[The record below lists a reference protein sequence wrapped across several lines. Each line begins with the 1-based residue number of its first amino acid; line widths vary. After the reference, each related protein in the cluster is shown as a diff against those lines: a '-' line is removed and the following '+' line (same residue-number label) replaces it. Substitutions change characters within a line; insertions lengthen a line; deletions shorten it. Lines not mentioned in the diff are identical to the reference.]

1 MMSIAQVRSAGSAG
15 NYYTDK
21 DNYYVLGSMGERWA
35 GRGAEQLGLQG
46 SVDKDVFTRLLEGK
60 LPDGAD
66 LSRMQD
72 GSNKHR
78 PGYDLTFS
86 APKSVSVMAMLG
98 GDKRLIDAHNQAVD
112 FAVRQ
117 VEALASTR
125 VMTDGQSETVLTG
138 NLVMALFNHDT
149 SRDQEPQL
157 HTHAVVANV
166 TQHNGE
172 WKTLSSDKVGKTGFI
187 ENVYANQIA
196 FGRLYR
202 EKLKE
207 QVEALG
213 YETEVV
219 GKHGMWEM
227 PGVPVEAFSGRSQA
241 IREAVG
247 EDASLKSRD
256 VAALDT
262 RKSKQ
267 HVDPEVR
274 MAEWMQTLK
283 ETGFDIR
290 AYRDAADQRAET
302 RTQTPGP
309 ASQDG
314 PDVQQAVT
322 QAIAGLSERKVQ
334 FTYTDVLARTVGI
347 LPPENG
353 VIERARAGIDEA
365 ISREQLIPL
374 DREKGLFTSGIHV
387 LDELSVR
394 ALSRDIMKQNRVTVH
409 PEKSVPRTAG
419 YSDAVSVLAQD
430 RPSLAIVSGQG
441 GAAGQ
446 RERVA
451 ELVMMAR
458 EQGRE
463 VQIIAADRRSQ
474 MNLKQDERLSGEL
487 ITGRRQLQEGMAFT
501 PGNTVIVDQG
511 EKLSLKETL
520 TLLDGA
526 ARHNVQV
533 LITDSGQRTG
543 TGSAL
548 MAMKDAGVN
557 TYRWQGGE
565 QRPATIISEPDRNVR
580 YARLAGDFAASVK
593 AGEES
598 VAQVSG
604 VREQAILTQAIAGL
618 SERKVQFTY
627 TDVLARTVGI
637 LPPENGVIE
646 RARAGIDEA
655 ISREQLIPL
664 DREKGLF
671 TSGIHVLDELSVR
684 ALSRDIMKQ
693 NRVTVHPEKSVP
705 RTAGY
710 SDAVSV
716 LAQDR
721 PSLAIVSGQGGAAG
735 QRERVAELV
744 MMAREQGREVQI
756 IAADRRSQ
764 MNLKQDE
771 RLSGE
776 LITGRRQL
784 QEGMA
789 FTPGNTVI
797 VDQGEKLSLKE
808 TLTLLDG
815 AARHNVQVL
824 ITDSGQRT
832 GTGSALMAMKD
843 AGVNTYRW
851 QGGEQRPATII
862 SEPDRNVRYARLAG
876 DFAASVKAGEESVA
890 QVSGVREQAILTQ
903 AIRSELKTQGVLG
916 RPEVTMTALSPVWL
930 DSRSRYLRD
939 MYRPG
944 MVMEQWNP
952 ETRSH
957 DRYVIDRV
965 TAQSNSLTLRDAQDE
980 TQVVR
985 ISSLDSS
992 WSLFRPEKMP
1002 VADGERLRVTG
1013 KIPGLRVSGGDRLQV
1028 ASVSEDAMTVVVPGR
1043 AEPASLPVSDSPFMA
1058 LKLENGWVETPG
1070 HSVSDSAKVFASVT
1084 QMAMDNATL
1093 NGLARSGRDVRLY
1106 SSLDETRT
1114 AEKLARHPSFTVVSE
1129 QIKARAG
1136 ETLLETAIS
1145 LQKTGLHT
1153 PAQQAIHLALPVVE
1167 SKNLAFSM
1175 VDLLTEA
1182 KSFAAEGTSFTEL
1195 GGEINAQIKRGD
1207 LLYVDVAKG
1216 YGTGLLVSRASY
1228 EAEKSILRHILE
1240 GKEAVTPLMERVPG
1254 ELMEKLTSGQ
1264 RAATRMILETS
1275 DRFTVVQGYAGV
1287 GKTTQFRAVMSAVN
1301 MLPESERPRVVGLG
1315 PTHRAV
1321 GEMRS
1326 AGVDAQ
1332 TLASFLHDTQL
1343 LQRSGE
1349 TPNFSN
1355 TLFLLDESSMVGNTD
1370 MARAYALIAAGG
1382 GRAVASGDTDQLQ
1395 AIAPGQPFRLQ
1406 QTRSAADVVIMKEI
1420 VRQTPELREAVYS
1433 LINRDVER
1441 ALSGL
1446 ESVKPSQVP
1455 RQEGAWAPEHSVTE
1469 FSHSQEAKLA
1479 EAQQKAMLKGE
1490 AFPDIPMT
1498 LYEAIVRD
1506 YTGRTPEAREQ
1517 TLIVTHLNED
1527 RRVLNSMIHDAR
1539 EKAGELGK
1547 EQVMVPVLNT
1557 ANIRDGELRRLS
1569 TWENNPDALALVDS
1583 VYHRIAGISKDD
1595 GLITL
1600 EDAEGNT
1607 RLISPREAVAEGV
1620 TLYTPDTIRV
1630 GTGDRMRFTKSDRE
1644 RGYVAN
1650 SVWTVTA
1657 VSGDSVTLSDGQ
1669 QTRVIRPG
1677 QERAEQHIDL
1687 AYAITAHGAQGA
1699 SETFAI
1705 ALEGTEGNRKLMAG
1719 FESAYVALSRMK
1731 QHVQVYTDNRQGWTD
1746 AINNAV
1752 QKGTAHDVLEPKS
1765 DREVMNAERLFSTA
1779 RELRDVVAGR
1789 AVLRQAGL
1797 AGGDSPARFI
1807 APGRKYPQPYVALPA
1822 FDRNGKSAG
1831 IWLNPLTTDDGNGLR
1846 GFSGEGRV
1854 KGSGDAQF
1862 VALQGSRNGESLLA
1876 DNMQDGVR
1884 IARDNPDSGVVVRI
1898 AGEGRPWNPRT
1909 ITGGRVWGDIPDN
1922 SVQPG
1927 AGNGE
1932 PVTAE
1937 VLAQR
1942 QAEEAI
1948 RRETERR
1955 ADEIVRK
1962 MAENKPDLPDGKTE
1976 QAVRDIAGLE
1986 RDRSAIS
1993 EREAALPESVL
2004 REPQRVREAVR
2015 EVARENLLQER
2026 LQQMERDMVRD
2037 LQKEKTLG
2045 GD

>member
-1 MMSIAQVRSAGSAG
+1 MIAG
-15 NYYTDK
+15 
-21 DNYYVLGSMGERWA
+21 
-35 GRGAEQLGLQG
+35 
-46 SVDKDVFTRLLEGK
+46 
-60 LPDGAD
+60 
-66 LSRMQD
+66 
-72 GSNKHR
+72 
-78 PGYDLTFS
+78 
-86 APKSVSVMAMLG
+86 
-98 GDKRLIDAHNQAVD
+98 
-112 FAVRQ
+112 
-117 VEALASTR
+117 
-125 VMTDGQSETVLTG
+125 
-138 NLVMALFNHDT
+138 
-149 SRDQEPQL
+149 
-157 HTHAVVANV
+157 
-166 TQHNGE
+166 GE
-172 WKTLSSDKVGKTGFI
+172 WLR
-187 ENVYANQIA
+187 NNLNAIA
-196 FGRLYR
+196 
-202 EKLKE
+202 
-207 QVEALG
+207 
-213 YETEVV
+213 
-219 GKHGMWEM
+219 
-227 PGVPVEAFSGRSQA
+227 AFMG
-241 IREAVG
+241 
-247 EDASLKSRD
+247 
-256 VAALDT
+256 
-262 RKSKQ
+262 
-267 HVDPEVR
+267 
-274 MAEWMQTLK
+274 
-283 ETGFDIR
+283 
-290 AYRDAADQRAET
+290 T
-302 RTQTPGP
+302 RTWD
-309 ASQDG
+309 SIEK
-314 PDVQQAVT
+314 
-322 QAIAGLSERKVQ
+322 IAL
-334 FTYTDVLARTVGI
+334 TL
-347 LPPENG
+347 
-353 VIERARAGIDEA
+353 
-365 ISREQLIPL
+365 
-374 DREKGLFTSGIHV
+374 
-387 LDELSVR
+387 
-394 ALSRDIMKQNRVTVH
+394 
-409 PEKSVPRTAG
+409 
-419 YSDAVSVLAQD
+419 SVLAVAVMWVQRHNVMD
-430 RPSLAIVSGQG
+430 LLGWVAVFVLISLLVNVRTSVQIIDNSDLVKVH
-441 GAAGQ
+441 
-446 RERVA
+446 RVDNVPVGLAMPLSLTTRIGHAMVASYEMIFTQPDSVTYSKTGMLFGA
-451 ELVMMAR
+451 ELVSKSTDFLSRNPEIANLFQDYVQNCVMGDIYLNHKYTLEELMASADPYTLIFSR
-458 EQGRE
+458 PSPLRGVYDSNNNFVTCKDASVSLKDKLNLDTQSGGKTWHYYAQQLFGGRPDPNLLFSTLIGDSYSYFYGSSKSAS
-463 VQIIAADRRSQ
+463 QII
-474 MNLKQDERLSGEL
+474 
-487 ITGRRQLQEGMAFT
+487 RQNVTINA
-501 PGNTVIVDQG
+501 
-511 EKLSLKETL
+511 LKEGITSY
-520 TLLDGA
+520 A
-526 ARHNVQV
+526 ARNG
-533 LITDSGQRTG
+533 DSA
-543 TGSAL
+543 SL
-548 MAMKDAGVN
+548 VN
-557 TYRWQGGE
+557 L
-565 QRPATIISEPDRNVR
+565 ATTSSMEKQ
-580 YARLAGDFAASVK
+580 RLAHVSIGH
-593 AGEES
+593 
-598 VAQVSG
+598 VA
-604 VREQAILTQAIAGL
+604 
-618 SERKVQFTY
+618 
-627 TDVLARTVGI
+627 
-637 LPPENGVIE
+637 
-646 RARAGIDEA
+646 
-655 ISREQLIPL
+655 
-664 DREKGLF
+664 
-671 TSGIHVLDELSVR
+671 
-684 ALSRDIMKQ
+684 M
-693 NRVTVHPEKSVP
+693 
-705 RTAGY
+705 
-710 SDAVSV
+710 
-716 LAQDR
+716 
-721 PSLAIVSGQGGAAG
+721 
-735 QRERVAELV
+735 
-744 MMAREQGREVQI
+744 
-756 IAADRRSQ
+756 
-764 MNLKQDE
+764 
-771 RLSGE
+771 
-776 LITGRRQL
+776 
-784 QEGMA
+784 
-789 FTPGNTVI
+789 
-797 VDQGEKLSLKE
+797 
-808 TLTLLDG
+808 
-815 AARHNVQVL
+815 
-824 ITDSGQRT
+824 
-832 GTGSALMAMKD
+832 
-843 AGVNTYRW
+843 
-851 QGGEQRPATII
+851 
-862 SEPDRNVRYARLAG
+862 
-876 DFAASVKAGEESVA
+876 
-890 QVSGVREQAILTQ
+890 
-903 AIRSELKTQGVLG
+903 
-916 RPEVTMTALSPVWL
+916 
-930 DSRSRYLRD
+930 
-939 MYRPG
+939 
-944 MVMEQWNP
+944 
-952 ETRSH
+952 
-957 DRYVIDRV
+957 

>member
-15 NYYTDK
+15 NYYTDR
-21 DNYYVLGSMGERWA
+21 DNYYVLGSMEERWA
-35 GRGAEQLGLQG
+35 GKGAEQLGLQG
-46 SVDKDVFTRLLEGK
+46 SVDKDVFTRILEGR
-60 LPDGAD
+60 LPDGSD

-72 GSNKHR
+72 GSNRHR

-86 APKSVSVMAMLG
+86 APKSVSMMAMLG
-98 GDKRLIDAHNQAVD
+98 GDKRLIEAHNQAVD

-117 VEALASTR
+117 VEPLASTR
-125 VMTDGQSETVLTG
+125 VMTDGQSETLLTG

-227 PGVPVEAFSGRSQA
+227 PGVPVEAFSGRSQT

-283 ETGFDIR
+283 DTGFDIR
-290 AYRDAADQRAET
+290 AYRESADQRAET
-302 RTQTPGP
+302 RMQAPESVSP
-309 ASQDG
+309 DG

-394 ALSRDIMKQNRVTVH
+394 SLSRDIMKQNRVTVH

-430 RPSLAIVSGQG
+430 RPSLAIISGQG

-451 ELVMMAR
+451 ELAMMAR

-487 ITGRRQLQEGMAFT
+487 ITGRRQLQEGMSFS
-501 PGNTVIVDQG
+501 PGSTVIVDQG

-526 ARHNVQV
+526 ARHNIQV

-565 QRPATIISEPDRNVR
+565 QRPATIISEPDRNAR
-580 YARLAGDFAASVK
+580 YARLAGDFVDSVK

-604 VREQAILTQAIAGL
+604 VREQAILTQ
-618 SERKVQFTY
+618 V
-627 TDVLARTVGI
+627 
-637 LPPENGVIE
+637 
-646 RARAGIDEA
+646 
-655 ISREQLIPL
+655 
-664 DREKGLF
+664 
-671 TSGIHVLDELSVR
+671 
-684 ALSRDIMKQ
+684 
-693 NRVTVHPEKSVP
+693 
-705 RTAGY
+705 
-710 SDAVSV
+710 
-716 LAQDR
+716 
-721 PSLAIVSGQGGAAG
+721 
-735 QRERVAELV
+735 
-744 MMAREQGREVQI
+744 
-756 IAADRRSQ
+756 
-764 MNLKQDE
+764 
-771 RLSGE
+771 
-776 LITGRRQL
+776 
-784 QEGMA
+784 
-789 FTPGNTVI
+789 
-797 VDQGEKLSLKE
+797 
-808 TLTLLDG
+808 
-815 AARHNVQVL
+815 
-824 ITDSGQRT
+824 
-832 GTGSALMAMKD
+832 
-843 AGVNTYRW
+843 
-851 QGGEQRPATII
+851 
-862 SEPDRNVRYARLAG
+862 
-876 DFAASVKAGEESVA
+876 
-890 QVSGVREQAILTQ
+890 
-903 AIRSELKTQGVLG
+903 IRSELKTQGVLG
-916 RPEVTMTALSPVWL
+916 QAEVTMTALSPVWL

-939 MYRPG
+939 MYREG
-944 MVMEQWNP
+944 MVMEQWSP
-952 ETRSH
+952 ETRRH

-965 TAQSNSLTLRDAQDE
+965 TAQSNSLTLRDAQGE

-992 WSLFRPEKMP
+992 WSLFRPEKMA

-1028 ASVSEDAMTVVVPGR
+1028 SSVSEDTMTVVVPGR
-1043 AEPASLPVSDSPFMA
+1043 AEPASLPVGDSPFTA
-1058 LKLENGWVETPG
+1058 LKLESGWVETPG

-1084 QMAMDNATL
+1084 QMAMDTATL

-1106 SSLDETRT
+1106 SSLDEVRI
-1114 AEKLARHPSFTVVSE
+1114 AEKLSRHPSFTVVSS

-1136 ETLLETAIS
+1136 TSLETAIS
-1145 LQKTGLHT
+1145 LQKAGLHT
-1153 PAQQAIHLALPVVE
+1153 PAQQAIHLAIPVVE
-1167 SKNLAFSM
+1167 SKNLAFSQ

-1182 KSFAAEGTSFTEL
+1182 KSFAAEGTGFADL
-1195 GGEINAQIKRGD
+1195 GREIDAQIKRGD
-1207 LLYVDVAKG
+1207 LLHVDVAKG
-1216 YGTGLLVSRASY
+1216 YGTDLLISRASY
-1228 EAEKSILRHILE
+1228 EAEKSILHHILE

-1254 ELMEKLTSGQ
+1254 ELMETLTSGQ
-1264 RAATRMILETS
+1264 RAATRMILETK

-1301 MLPESERPRVVGLG
+1301 ILPEGERPRVVGLG

-1326 AGVDAQ
+1326 AGVEAQ
-1332 TLASFLHDTQL
+1332 TLTSFLHDTQL
-1343 LQRSGE
+1343 QQRSGE
-1349 TPNFSN
+1349 TPDFSN

-1395 AIAPGQPFRLQ
+1395 AIATGQPFRLQ
-1406 QTRSAADVVIMKEI
+1406 QTRSAADVAIMKEI
-1420 VRQTPELREAVYS
+1420 VRQTPELRDAVYS
-1433 LINRDVER
+1433 LINRDVNK

-1446 ESVKPSQVP
+1446 ENVKPVQVP
-1455 RQEGAWAPEHSVTE
+1455 RQKGAWAPENSVTE
-1469 FSHSQEAKLA
+1469 FSRLQERELEKAAQEAEK
-1479 EAQQKAMLKGE
+1479 KDE
-1490 AFPDIPMT
+1490 AFPDVPVT

-1527 RRVLNSMIHDAR
+1527 RRVLNSMIHDVR
-1539 EKAGELGK
+1539 EKAGELG
-1547 EQVMVPVLNT
+1547 EQQADIPVLTT

-1569 TWENNPDALALVDS
+1569 TWEAHQGTLALVDR
-1583 VYHRIAGISKDD
+1583 VYHRIAGISKED

-1600 EDAEGNT
+1600 EDQEGNT
-1607 RLISPREAVAEGV
+1607 RLISPREASAEGV
-1620 TLYTPDTIRV
+1620 TLYKPETIRV
-1630 GTGDRMRFTKSDRE
+1630 GTGDRMRFTKSDPE

-1650 SVWTVTA
+1650 SVWTVTG
-1657 VSGDSVTLSDGQ
+1657 VSGDSVTLSDGK
-1669 QTRVIRPG
+1669 QTRVVRPG
-1677 QERAEQHIDL
+1677 LDRAEQHIDL

-1705 ALEGTEGNRKLMAG
+1705 ALEGTEGGRKQMAG

-1731 QHVQVYTDNRQGWTD
+1731 QHVQVYTDDRQGWVK
-1746 AINNAV
+1746 AINSAE

-1765 DREVMNAERLFSTA
+1765 EREMMNAERLFSTA
-1779 RELRDVVAGR
+1779 RELRDVAAGR
-1789 AVLRQAGL
+1789 AVLRNAGL
-1797 AGGDSPARFI
+1797 AQGDSRARFI
-1807 APGRKYPQPYVALPA
+1807 TPGRKYPQPYVALPA

-1831 IWLNPLTTDDGNGLR
+1831 IWLSPLTTDDGAGLR

-1854 KGSGDAQF
+1854 KGSEEAQF

-1898 AGEGRPWNPRT
+1898 AGEGRPWNPGAM
-1909 ITGGRVWGDIPDN
+1909 TGGRVWGDIPDN

-1962 MAENKPDLPDGKTE
+1962 MAEDKPDLPDGKTE
-1976 QAVRDIAGLE
+1976 LAVREIAGQE
-1986 RDRSAIS
+1986 RDRSVTP
-1993 EREAALPESVL
+1993 EREAALPESML
-2004 REPQRVREAVR
+2004 REPQRERDAVR

-2037 LQKEKTLG
+2037 LQKEKTPG

>member
-1 MMSIAQVRSAGSAG
+1 MLSFSVVKSAGSAG

-35 GRGAEQLGLQG
+35 GQGAEQLGLQG
-46 SVDKDVFTRLLEGK
+46 SVDKDVFTRLLEGR

-86 APKSVSVMAMLG
+86 APKSVSMMAMLG

-149 SRDQEPQL
+149 SRDQDPQL
-157 HTHAVVANV
+157 HTHVVVANV

-172 WKTLSSDKVGKTGFI
+172 WKTLSSDKVGKTGFS
-187 ENVYANQIA
+187 ENVLANRIA
-196 FGRLYR
+196 FGKIYQSELRQR
-202 EKLKE
+202 
-207 QVEALG
+207 VEALG

-290 AYRDAADQRAET
+290 AYRDAADQRAEI
-302 RTQTPGP
+302 RTQAPGP

-487 ITGRRQLQEGMAFT
+487 ITGRRQLLEGMAFP
-501 PGNTVIVDQG
+501 PGSTVIVDQG

-604 VREQAILTQAIAGL
+604 VREQAILT
-618 SERKVQFTY
+618 E
-627 TDVLARTVGI
+627 
-637 LPPENGVIE
+637 
-646 RARAGIDEA
+646 
-655 ISREQLIPL
+655 
-664 DREKGLF
+664 
-671 TSGIHVLDELSVR
+671 
-684 ALSRDIMKQ
+684 
-693 NRVTVHPEKSVP
+693 
-705 RTAGY
+705 
-710 SDAVSV
+710 
-716 LAQDR
+716 
-721 PSLAIVSGQGGAAG
+721 
-735 QRERVAELV
+735 
-744 MMAREQGREVQI
+744 
-756 IAADRRSQ
+756 
-764 MNLKQDE
+764 
-771 RLSGE
+771 
-776 LITGRRQL
+776 
-784 QEGMA
+784 
-789 FTPGNTVI
+789 
-797 VDQGEKLSLKE
+797 
-808 TLTLLDG
+808 
-815 AARHNVQVL
+815 
-824 ITDSGQRT
+824 
-832 GTGSALMAMKD
+832 
-843 AGVNTYRW
+843 
-851 QGGEQRPATII
+851 
-862 SEPDRNVRYARLAG
+862 
-876 DFAASVKAGEESVA
+876 
-890 QVSGVREQAILTQ
+890 

-916 RPEVTMTALSPVWL
+916 HPEVTMTALSPVWL

-965 TAQSNSLTLRDAQDE
+965 TAQSHSLTLRDAQGE

-1002 VADGERLRVTG
+1002 VADGERQRVTG

-1043 AEPASLPVSDSPFMA
+1043 AEPATLPVADSPFTA

-1070 HSVSDSAKVFASVT
+1070 HSVSDSATVFASVT

-1106 SSLDETRT
+1106 SSLDEPRT
-1114 AEKLARHPSFTVVSE
+1114 AEKLAR
-1129 QIKARAG
+1129 
-1136 ETLLETAIS
+1136 
-1145 LQKTGLHT
+1145 
-1153 PAQQAIHLALPVVE
+1153 
-1167 SKNLAFSM
+1167 
-1175 VDLLTEA
+1175 
-1182 KSFAAEGTSFTEL
+1182 
-1195 GGEINAQIKRGD
+1195 
-1207 LLYVDVAKG
+1207 
-1216 YGTGLLVSRASY
+1216 
-1228 EAEKSILRHILE
+1228 
-1240 GKEAVTPLMERVPG
+1240 
-1254 ELMEKLTSGQ
+1254 
-1264 RAATRMILETS
+1264 
-1275 DRFTVVQGYAGV
+1275 
-1287 GKTTQFRAVMSAVN
+1287 
-1301 MLPESERPRVVGLG
+1301 
-1315 PTHRAV
+1315 
-1321 GEMRS
+1321 
-1326 AGVDAQ
+1326 
-1332 TLASFLHDTQL
+1332 
-1343 LQRSGE
+1343 QRSGE
-1349 TPNFSN
+1349 TPDFSN

-1595 GLITL
+1595 GLIS
-1600 EDAEGNT
+1600 EPAH
-1607 RLISPREAVAEGV
+1607 
-1620 TLYTPDTIRV
+1620 
-1630 GTGDRMRFTKSDRE
+1630 TG
-1644 RGYVAN
+1644 
-1650 SVWTVTA
+1650 
-1657 VSGDSVTLSDGQ
+1657 
-1669 QTRVIRPG
+1669 
-1677 QERAEQHIDL
+1677 
-1687 AYAITAHGAQGA
+1687 
-1699 SETFAI
+1699 
-1705 ALEGTEGNRKLMAG
+1705 
-1719 FESAYVALSRMK
+1719 
-1731 QHVQVYTDNRQGWTD
+1731 
-1746 AINNAV
+1746 
-1752 QKGTAHDVLEPKS
+1752 
-1765 DREVMNAERLFSTA
+1765 
-1779 RELRDVVAGR
+1779 
-1789 AVLRQAGL
+1789 
-1797 AGGDSPARFI
+1797 
-1807 APGRKYPQPYVALPA
+1807 
-1822 FDRNGKSAG
+1822 
-1831 IWLNPLTTDDGNGLR
+1831 
-1846 GFSGEGRV
+1846 
-1854 KGSGDAQF
+1854 
-1862 VALQGSRNGESLLA
+1862 
-1876 DNMQDGVR
+1876 
-1884 IARDNPDSGVVVRI
+1884 
-1898 AGEGRPWNPRT
+1898 
-1909 ITGGRVWGDIPDN
+1909 
-1922 SVQPG
+1922 
-1927 AGNGE
+1927 
-1932 PVTAE
+1932 
-1937 VLAQR
+1937 
-1942 QAEEAI
+1942 
-1948 RRETERR
+1948 
-1955 ADEIVRK
+1955 
-1962 MAENKPDLPDGKTE
+1962 
-1976 QAVRDIAGLE
+1976 
-1986 RDRSAIS
+1986 
-1993 EREAALPESVL
+1993 
-2004 REPQRVREAVR
+2004 
-2015 EVARENLLQER
+2015 
-2026 LQQMERDMVRD
+2026 
-2037 LQKEKTLG
+2037 
-2045 GD
+2045 

>member
-15 NYYTDK
+15 NYYTDR
-21 DNYYVLGSMGERWA
+21 DNYYVLGSMEERWA
-35 GRGAEQLGLQG
+35 GKGAEQLGLQG
-46 SVDKDVFTRLLEGK
+46 SVDKDVFTRILEGR
-60 LPDGAD
+60 LPDGSD

-86 APKSVSVMAMLG
+86 APKSVSMMAMLG
-98 GDKRLIDAHNQAVD
+98 GDKRLIEAHNQAVD

-125 VMTDGQSETVLTG
+125 VMTDGQSETLLTG

-157 HTHAVVANV
+157 HTHTVVANV

-227 PGVPVEAFSGRSQA
+227 PGVPVEAFSGRSQT

-274 MAEWMQTLK
+274 MAEWMQKLK
-283 ETGFDIR
+283 ETGFNIR
-290 AYRDAADQRAET
+290 AYRESADQRAET
-302 RTQTPGP
+302 RTQAPESVSP
-309 ASQDG
+309 DG

-394 ALSRDIMKQNRVTVH
+394 SLSRDIMKQNRVTVH

-430 RPSLAIVSGQG
+430 RPSLAIISGQG

-451 ELVMMAR
+451 ELAMMAR

-474 MNLKQDERLSGEL
+474 MNLTQDERLAGEL
-487 ITGRRQLQEGMAFT
+487 ITGRRQLQESLAFT
-501 PGNTVIVDQG
+501 PGSTVIVDQG

-580 YARLAGDFAASVK
+580 YARLAGDFV
-593 AGEES
+593 
-598 VAQVSG
+598 
-604 VREQAILTQAIAGL
+604 
-618 SERKVQFTY
+618 
-627 TDVLARTVGI
+627 
-637 LPPENGVIE
+637 
-646 RARAGIDEA
+646 
-655 ISREQLIPL
+655 
-664 DREKGLF
+664 
-671 TSGIHVLDELSVR
+671 
-684 ALSRDIMKQ
+684 
-693 NRVTVHPEKSVP
+693 
-705 RTAGY
+705 
-710 SDAVSV
+710 
-716 LAQDR
+716 
-721 PSLAIVSGQGGAAG
+721 
-735 QRERVAELV
+735 
-744 MMAREQGREVQI
+744 
-756 IAADRRSQ
+756 
-764 MNLKQDE
+764 
-771 RLSGE
+771 
-776 LITGRRQL
+776 
-784 QEGMA
+784 
-789 FTPGNTVI
+789 
-797 VDQGEKLSLKE
+797 
-808 TLTLLDG
+808 
-815 AARHNVQVL
+815 
-824 ITDSGQRT
+824 
-832 GTGSALMAMKD
+832 
-843 AGVNTYRW
+843 
-851 QGGEQRPATII
+851 
-862 SEPDRNVRYARLAG
+862 
-876 DFAASVKAGEESVA
+876 ASVKAGEESVA

-916 RPEVTMTALSPVWL
+916 QAEVTMTALSPVWL

-939 MYRPG
+939 MYRTG
-944 MVMEQWNP
+944 MVMEQWSP
-952 ETRSH
+952 ETRRH

-965 TAQSNSLTLRDAQDE
+965 TAQSNSLTLRDAQGE

-992 WSLFRPEKMP
+992 WSLFRPEKMA

-1028 ASVSEDAMTVVVPGR
+1028 SSVSEDTMTVVVPGR
-1043 AEPASLPVSDSPFMA
+1043 AEPASLPVGDSPFTA
-1058 LKLENGWVETPG
+1058 LKLESGWVETPG

-1084 QMAMDNATL
+1084 QMAMDTATL

-1106 SSLDETRT
+1106 SSLDEVRT
-1114 AEKLARHPSFTVVSE
+1114 AEKLSRHPSFTVVSS

-1136 ETLLETAIS
+1136 ETSLDTAIS
-1145 LQKTGLHT
+1145 LQKAGLHT
-1153 PAQQAIHLALPVVE
+1153 PAQQAIHLAIPVVE
-1167 SKNLAFSM
+1167 SKNLAFSQ
-1175 VDLLTEA
+1175 VELLTEA
-1182 KSFAAEGTSFTEL
+1182 KSFAAEGTGFADL
-1195 GGEINAQIKRGD
+1195 GREIDAQMKRGD
-1207 LLYVDVAKG
+1207 LLHVDVAKG
-1216 YGTGLLVSRASY
+1216 YGTDLLISRASY
-1228 EAEKSILRHILE
+1228 EAEKSILHHILE
-1240 GKEAVTPLMERVPG
+1240 GKGAVTPLMKRVPG
-1254 ELMEKLTSGQ
+1254 ELMETLTSGQ
-1264 RAATRMILETS
+1264 RAATRMILETK

-1301 MLPESERPRVVGLG
+1301 LLPESERPRVVGLG

-1326 AGVDAQ
+1326 AGVEAQ

-1343 LQRSGE
+1343 QQRSGE
-1349 TPNFSN
+1349 TPDFSN

-1382 GRAVASGDTDQLQ
+1382 GRAVASGDMDQLQ

-1406 QTRSAADVVIMKEI
+1406 QTRSAADVAIMKEI
-1420 VRQTPELREAVYS
+1420 VRQTPELRDAVYS
-1433 LINRDVER
+1433 LINRDVNK

-1446 ESVKPSQVP
+1446 ENVKPVQVP
-1455 RQEGAWAPEHSVTE
+1455 RLKGAWAPENSVTE
-1469 FSHSQEAKLA
+1469 FSRLQERELAKAAQEAEK
-1479 EAQQKAMLKGE
+1479 KGE
-1490 AFPDIPMT
+1490 AFPDVPVT

-1506 YTGRTPEAREQ
+1506 YTGRTPDAREQ
-1517 TLIVTHLNED
+1517 TLIVTHLNAD
-1527 RRVLNSMIHDAR
+1527 RRVLNSMIQDALA
-1539 EKAGELGK
+1539 KPGEQ
-1547 EQVMVPVLNT
+1547 QVTVPVLTT

-1569 TWENNPDALALVDS
+1569 TWEAHPGALALVDN
-1583 VYHRIAGISKDD
+1583 VYHRIAGISKED

-1600 EDAEGNT
+1600 EDKAGNT
-1607 RLISPREAVAEGV
+1607 RLISPREAAAEGV
-1620 TLYTPDTIRV
+1620 TLYNPETIRV
-1630 GTGDRMRFTKSDRE
+1630 GAGDRMRFTKSDRE

-1657 VSGDSVTLSDGQ
+1657 VSGDSVTLSDGK
-1669 QTRVIRPG
+1669 QTRVVRPG
-1677 QERAEQHIDL
+1677 QDRAEQHIDL

-1705 ALEGTEGNRKLMAG
+1705 ALEGTEGGRKQMAG

-1731 QHVQVYTDNRQGWTD
+1731 QHVQVYTDDRQGWVK
-1746 AINNAV
+1746 AINSAE

-1765 DREVMNAERLFSTA
+1765 EREMMNAERLFSTA
-1779 RELRDVVAGR
+1779 RELRDVAAGR
-1789 AVLRQAGL
+1789 AVLRNAGL
-1797 AGGDSPARFI
+1797 AQGDSRARFI
-1807 APGRKYPQPYVALPA
+1807 TPGRKYPQPYVALPA

-1831 IWLNPLTTDDGNGLR
+1831 IWLNPLTTDDGAGLR

-1854 KGSGDAQF
+1854 KGSEEAQF

-1898 AGEGRPWNPRT
+1898 AGDGRPWNPGAM
-1909 ITGGRVWGDIPDN
+1909 TGGRVWGDIPDN

-1962 MAENKPDLPDGKTE
+1962 MAEDKPDLPDGKTE
-1976 QAVRDIAGLE
+1976 LAVREIAGQE
-1986 RDRSAIS
+1986 RDRSVTP
-1993 EREAALPESVL
+1993 ELEAALPESVL
-2004 REPQRVREAVR
+2004 REPQRERDAVR

-2037 LQKEKTLG
+2037 LQKEKTPG

>member
-1 MMSIAQVRSAGSAG
+1 
-15 NYYTDK
+15 
-21 DNYYVLGSMGERWA
+21 
-35 GRGAEQLGLQG
+35 
-46 SVDKDVFTRLLEGK
+46 
-60 LPDGAD
+60 
-66 LSRMQD
+66 MQD
-72 GSNKHR
+72 GSNRHR

-86 APKSVSVMAMLG
+86 APKSVSMMAMLG

-302 RTQTPGP
+302 RTQAPG
-309 ASQDG
+309 AVSQEG

-487 ITGRRQLQEGMAFT
+487 ITGRRQLPEGMAFT
-501 PGNTVIVDQG
+501 PGSTVIVDQG

-520 TLLDGA
+520 
-526 ARHNVQV
+526 
-533 LITDSGQRTG
+533 
-543 TGSAL
+543 
-548 MAMKDAGVN
+548 
-557 TYRWQGGE
+557 
-565 QRPATIISEPDRNVR
+565 
-580 YARLAGDFAASVK
+580 
-593 AGEES
+593 
-598 VAQVSG
+598 
-604 VREQAILTQAIAGL
+604 
-618 SERKVQFTY
+618 
-627 TDVLARTVGI
+627 
-637 LPPENGVIE
+637 
-646 RARAGIDEA
+646 
-655 ISREQLIPL
+655 
-664 DREKGLF
+664 
-671 TSGIHVLDELSVR
+671 
-684 ALSRDIMKQ
+684 
-693 NRVTVHPEKSVP
+693 
-705 RTAGY
+705 
-710 SDAVSV
+710 
-716 LAQDR
+716 
-721 PSLAIVSGQGGAAG
+721 
-735 QRERVAELV
+735 
-744 MMAREQGREVQI
+744 
-756 IAADRRSQ
+756 
-764 MNLKQDE
+764 
-771 RLSGE
+771 
-776 LITGRRQL
+776 
-784 QEGMA
+784 
-789 FTPGNTVI
+789 
-797 VDQGEKLSLKE
+797 
-808 TLTLLDG
+808 
-815 AARHNVQVL
+815 
-824 ITDSGQRT
+824 
-832 GTGSALMAMKD
+832 
-843 AGVNTYRW
+843 
-851 QGGEQRPATII
+851 
-862 SEPDRNVRYARLAG
+862 
-876 DFAASVKAGEESVA
+876 
-890 QVSGVREQAILTQ
+890 
-903 AIRSELKTQGVLG
+903 
-916 RPEVTMTALSPVWL
+916 TMTALSPVWL

-965 TAQSNSLTLRDAQDE
+965 TAQSHSLTLRDVQGE

-1028 ASVSEDAMTVVVPGR
+1028 ASVSEDVMTVVVPGR
-1043 AEPASLPVSDSPFMA
+1043 AEPASLPVSDSPFTA

-1084 QMAMDNATL
+1084 QMAMDKATL

-1136 ETLLETAIS
+1136 ETSLETAIS
-1145 LQKTGLHT
+1145 HQKSALNT

-1167 SKNLAFSM
+1167 SKNLAFSH

-1182 KSFAAEGTSFTEL
+1182 KSFAAEGTSFADL
-1195 GGEINAQIKRGD
+1195 GREIDAQIKRGD
-1207 LLYVDVAKG
+1207 LLHVDVAKG
-1216 YGTGLLVSRASY
+1216 YGTDLLVSRASY

-1264 RAATRMILETS
+1264 RAATRMILETP

-1343 LQRSGE
+1343 QQRSGE
-1349 TPNFSN
+1349 TPDFSN

-1406 QTRSAADVVIMKEI
+1406 QTRSAADVAIMKEI

-1490 AFPDIPMT
+1490 AFPDVPMT

-1569 TWENNPDALALVDS
+1569 TWETHRDALALVDN
-1583 VYHRIAGISKDD
+1583 VYHRIAGISRDD

-1600 EDAEGNT
+1600 QDAEGNT

-1620 TLYTPDTIRV
+1620 TLYTPDKIRV

-1669 QTRVIRPG
+1669 QTRVIRPA
-1677 QERAEQHIDL
+1677 QEQAEQHIDL

-1752 QKGTAHDVLEPKS
+1752 QKGTAHDVLEPKP

-1779 RELRDVVAGR
+1779 RELRDVAAGR

-1831 IWLNPLTTDDGNGLR
+1831 IWLNPLTSDDGNGLR

-1898 AGEGRPWNPRT
+1898 AGEGRPWNPGA

-1976 QAVRDIAGLE
+1976 QAVREIAGQVRE
-1986 RDRSAIS
+1986 RAAIT
-1993 EREAALPESVL
+1993 ERETALPESVL
-2004 REPQRVREAVR
+2004 REPQREREAVR